1 MQQIDYAQVYDV
13 TRFGAIPDGVTL
25 NTKAI
30 QRAIDTAHVNGGGQ
44 VFIPAGEF
52 LTGSIILKTGVE
64 LYLSKKSKLLGST
77 NPTDYIKLN
86 RWKALIMADA
96 STNISVTGKGV
107 IDGQGLALALH
118 IDSLFYI
125 GEIDSSDYVFPE
137 MRPMVTL
144 RPQIIEFVRCS
155 NINVKGVAM
164 RNCASWVQS
173 YDLCSNLFIDDISV
187 DSDTY
192 WNNDGIDILDCKNVR
207 ITNSTINSS
216 DDGICLKSYNLAR
229 DTSTYCDRIYIANC
243 EIRSSASAIKFG
255 TASRGGFK
263 NVLIEKVK
271 VFDTFRSAVALEC
284 DGGGILENIL
294 IDGVKAKNTGNA
306 IFIRL
311 GKRLND
317 RPPGIIRNVTIKNMD
332 VVVPFGRPDDDY
344 KIRGPELPFFHN
356 TFPSS
361 ITGIPG
367 HMVNDITLE
376 DIKISYPGRGNKGLA
391 YAPISRLN
399 EIPEQITA
407 YPEFSMF
414 GELPAW
420 GFYVR
425 HVNGLK
431 MKGIKLKIRKSD
443 YRKAFVFDDVENV
456 YLETIKIGNQNRDNS
471 ILWNNERNVK
481 ITY

>member
-1 MQQIDYAQVYDV
+1 M
-13 TRFGAIPDGVTL
+13 
-25 NTKAI
+25 
-30 QRAIDTAHVNGGGQ
+30 
-44 VFIPAGEF
+44 
-52 LTGSIILKTGVE
+52 
-64 LYLSKKSKLLGST
+64 
-77 NPTDYIKLN
+77 
-86 RWKALIMADA
+86 
-96 STNISVTGKGV
+96 
-107 IDGQGLALALH
+107 
-118 IDSLFYI
+118 
-125 GEIDSSDYVFPE
+125 
-137 MRPMVTL
+137 
-144 RPQIIEFVRCS
+144 
-155 NINVKGVAM
+155 
-164 RNCASWVQS
+164 
-173 YDLCSNLFIDDISV
+173 
-187 DSDTY
+187 
-192 WNNDGIDILDCKNVR
+192 
-207 ITNSTINSS
+207 
-216 DDGICLKSYNLAR
+216 
-229 DTSTYCDRIYIANC
+229 
-243 EIRSSASAIKFG
+243 
-255 TASRGGFK
+255 
-263 NVLIEKVK
+263 
-271 VFDTFRSAVALEC
+271 FDTFRSAVALEC